1 MSHPTDA
8 GSAASSHSVS
18 AAGSHHP
25 ATDTELEDCITGC
38 LACQAICLQAMY
50 HCLKVG
56 GARAAADHVRT
67 LLDCAALCEASVQ
80 FMLADSPFQGR
91 ICAVC
96 AEACRECE
104 AACRRMG
111 DVTDLRCA
119 DSCRRCAEMLPRVA

>member
-8 GSAASSHSVS
+8 GSAASSHSAS
-18 AAGSHHP
+18 AAGSQHP
-25 ATDTELEDCITGC
+25 ATDAELEDCITGC
-38 LACQAICLQAMY
+38 LACQAICLQTMY

-67 LLDCAALCEASVQ
+67 LLDCAALCEASAQ

-91 ICAVC
+91 ICVLC

>member
-1 MSHPTDA
+1 MSHPTTRAEEAPHAHSAYATRSHQMA
-8 GSAASSHSVS
+8 GS
-18 AAGSHHP
+18 
-25 ATDTELEDCITGC
+25 ELEDCITGC
-38 LACQAICLQAMY
+38 LACHAICLQTMY

-56 GARAAADHVRT
+56 GARAGADHVRM
-67 LLDCAALCEASVQ
+67 LLDCATLCGASVQ
-80 FMLADSPFQGR
+80 LMLAESPLQAQV
-91 ICAVC
+91 CALC